1 MAENQWILPWALAV
15 LVLLLIGIYLWRYFF
30 KPDSEKIFS
39 RTIRQISKYV
49 LHNVVIPDAVEGSS
63 YIDWLVLTPRGI
75 LVLSQKPYSG
85 MIFAAENI
93 SQWTQV
99 VGRRSYSFDNPLQQL
114 EVDVVTI
121 KSLIPNAPV
130 KGYVVFDQD
139 SYFPKGKPN
148 KALTLKEV
156 KQNISVLK
164 EGAISPE
171 LKEFWDKLCSVL
183 KEAKKPSVTAEVG
196 VDANTQAVK

>member
-1 MAENQWILPWALAV
+1 MAEYQWILPWILV
-15 LVLLLIGIYLWRYFF
+15 SLVLLLLVILLWRYF
-30 KPDSEKIFS
+30 KPSSEKQFA
-39 RTIRQISKYV
+39 RTIKKISKYV
-49 LHNVVIPDAVEGSS
+49 MHNVIIPDAVEGSS

-75 LVLSQKPYSG
+75 LVLSQKPYRG

-93 SQWTQV
+93 SKWTQV
-99 VGRRSYSFDNPLQQL
+99 IGRRSYAFNNPLQQL

-139 SYFPKGKPN
+139 SYFPKGKPS

-156 KQNISVLK
+156 KQNTSILK
-164 EGAISPE
+164 EGKITPE
-171 LKEFWDKLCSVL
+171 LKEFWDRLCIVL
-183 KEAKKPSVTAEVG
+183 KEAKKTSYVSELDVSTPR
-196 VDANTQAVK
+196 

>member
-1 MAENQWILPWALAV
+1 MAEYQWILHWSLAV
-15 LVLLLIGIYLWRYFF
+15 LVLLLIGISMWRYF
-30 KPDSEKIFS
+30 KPDSEKLFA
-39 RTIRQISKYV
+39 RTIKRISKYV
-49 LHNVVIPDAVEGSS
+49 MHNVIIPDAVEGSS

-99 VGRRSYSFDNPLQQL
+99 IGRRSYTFNNPLQQL

-139 SYFPKGKPN
+139 SHFPKGKPN

-164 EGAISPE
+164 EGKITPE
-171 LKEFWDKLCSVL
+171 LKEFWDKLCTVL
-183 KEAKKPSVTAEVG
+183 KEAKKTPQVSELG
-196 VDANTQAVK
+196 VSTNPVK

>member
-1 MAENQWILPWALAV
+1 MSEYLWILPWILAFLVFLLVAL
-15 LVLLLIGIYLWRYFF
+15 LLWRYV
-30 KPDSEKIFS
+30 KPNSEKQFA
-39 RTIRQISKYV
+39 RTIKKISKYV
-49 LHNVVIPDAVEGSS
+49 MHNVIIPDAVEGSS

-75 LVLSQKPYSG
+75 LVLSQKPYRG

-93 SQWTQV
+93 SKWTQV
-99 VGRRSYSFDNPLQQL
+99 VGRRSYAFTNPLQQL

-139 SYFPKGKPN
+139 SYFPKGKPS

-156 KQNISVLK
+156 KQNTTVLK
-164 EGAISPE
+164 EGEITPE
-171 LKEFWDKLCSVL
+171 LKDFWDKLCSIL
-183 KEAKKPSVTAEVG
+183 KEAKKTSSIAEL
-196 VDANTQAVK
+196 DISSSR